1 MLKIIIYEDN
11 KVSLERAIAAT
22 HKALGNYDV
31 DYKICK
37 YLNYCDDLINDI
49 NDRIN
54 KKIYILDIEVPQMSG
69 IELAAKIRENDWDC
83 IIIFVTLHPEC
94 KNDIF
99 YSRLMAYDY
108 ISKYNTY
115 DKRLEKTIEKAY
127 KIVGKKR
134 VFAYKYRNILYRLEL
149 DDILYVERLNGT
161 RRNII
166 YTESGMEYN
175 IVGNLQKIQEQ
186 LGEEF
191 AFSHKSCII
200 NLNKVAQVDY
210 VNGIIKLKNG
220 LCIDKLSIRQKKSFS
235 DNLMKMK

>member
-175 IVGNLQKIQEQ
+175 IVGNLKKIQEQ

-220 LCIDKLSIRQKKSFS
+220 LCIDKLSIRQKKNFS

>member
-1 MLKIIIYEDN
+1 MLKILIYEDN

-175 IVGNLQKIQEQ
+175 IVGNLKKIQEQ

-220 LCIDKLSIRQKKSFS
+220 LCIDKLSIRQKKNFS

>member
-11 KVSLERAIAAT
+11 KASLQRAIAAT

-37 YLNYCDDLINDI
+37 YLNYCDDLIEDM

-54 KKIYILDIEVPQMSG
+54 KKIYILDIEVPEVSG
-69 IELAAKIRENDWDC
+69 IELAAKIREKDWDC

-115 DKRLEKTIEKAY
+115 DKRLEKTIEEAY

-134 VFAYKYRNILYRLEL
+134 VFSFKYGHILYRLEL
-149 DDILYVERLNGT
+149 DDILYIEKINGT
-161 RRNII
+161 KKNII
-166 YTESGMEYN
+166 YTESGMEYE
-175 IVGNLQKIQEQ
+175 IMGNLKKILEE
-186 LGEEF
+186 LGDEF
-191 AFSHKSCII
+191 ALSHKSCIV
-200 NLNKVAQVDY
+200 NLNKVSQVDY

-220 LCIDKLSIRQKKSFS
+220 LSIDKLSVRQKKSFAE
-235 DNLMKMK
+235 NLMKIK